1 MYDEII
7 NAYYRLTSQSE
18 NESNQAQERERE
30 REREREVVCV
40 GILENNPK

>member
-18 NESNQAQERERE
+18 NESNQAQERERG
-30 REREREVVCV
+30 REREVLCV

>member
-30 REREREVVCV
+30 REREVVCV

>member
-30 REREREVVCV
+30 VVCV